1 MEKFLLSV
9 VIPVFNE
16 EAVLKETVKR
26 MQSVMRGA
34 GWAYE
39 IIFVNDG
46 SKDASLDILKE
57 EKKKDGNIRIISLSR
72 NFGHQI
78 AITAGLDYVAGDAAV
93 IIDADLQD
101 PPEVIPEMVKK
112 WQEGYDIVHARRL
125 RRFGESA
132 FKRWTAY
139 LVYRLIR
146 IISNVDIPVDVGD
159 FRLISRKA
167 LDSLKKIR
175 EQHRY
180 VRGLVAW
187 LGYKQT
193 FIGYDRDKRHAGKS
207 KYTLMKMIHFV
218 AEGVTSFSVLPLKLA
233 TILGFLSSVFSFL
246 YVLYA
251 LYAYLVLHVTVPGW
265 ATTVIAIFFLGGVQL
280 LCLGIIGEYL
290 GMVNDET
297 KGRPIY
303 IIDETV

>member
-1 MEKFLLSV
+1 MEDFLLSIV
-9 VIPVFNE
+9 VPVFNE
-16 EAVLKETVKR
+16 ESVLKETVKR
-26 MQSVMRGA
+26 MQKVISGS
-34 GWAYE
+34 GWTAE
-39 IIFVNDG
+39 LIFVNDG
-46 SKDASLDILKE
+46 SRDSSLDILKE
-57 EKKKDGNIRIISLSR
+57 EKKQYDNIRIINLSR
-72 NFGHQI
+72 NFGHQM
-78 AITAGLDYVAGDAAV
+78 AITAGLDNARGDAAV

-112 WQEGYDIVHARRL
+112 WREGYDIVHARRL

-146 IISNVDIPVDVGD
+146 MISNVDIPVDVGD
-159 FRLISRKA
+159 FRLISRRA
-167 LDSLKKIR
+167 LDTLKKMR
-175 EQHRY
+175 ERHRY

-193 FIGYDRDKRHAGKS
+193 FIEYDRDKRLAGKS
-207 KYTLMKMIHFV
+207 KFTIMTMIQFV
-218 AEGVTSFSVLPLKLA
+218 MEGVTSFSVLPLKLA

-246 YVLYA
+246 YILYA

-290 GMVNDET
+290 GMVNDEA
-297 KGRPIY
+297 KNRPLY
-303 IIDETV
+303 IIDEII